1 MQAVSLTN
9 RCCILISI
17 PHVFDRLDSYMLW
30 RTIRLECLTVPTA
43 RLMLY
48 GARQDGFLFDF
59 VPTFLTARL
68 IRDRE
73 SITSFLR

>member
-1 MQAVSLTN
+1 MQAVQFQIDAVSLF
-9 RCCILISI
+9 RY
-17 PHVFDRLDSYMLW
+17 HVFDRLDSSMLW
-30 RTIRLECLTVPTA
+30 RTLRLQCLTVPTA

-59 VPTFLTARL
+59 VPTFFTARL

-73 SITSFLR
+73 SRNSFMR